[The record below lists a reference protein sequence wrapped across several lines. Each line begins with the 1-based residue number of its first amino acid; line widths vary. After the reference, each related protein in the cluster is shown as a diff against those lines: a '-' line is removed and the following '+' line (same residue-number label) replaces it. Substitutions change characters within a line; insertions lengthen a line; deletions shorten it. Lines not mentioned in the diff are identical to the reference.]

1 MLEDTELLF
10 NLGDETF
17 CLENNLFFF
26 FFFEVIIA
34 QFEINRNI
42 NSRTIVELFFNKG
55 RRFQIICISITS
67 HRFYHLVIIIFISI
81 YDIRLEYLEC
91 VIKLYHSKCMLK
103 SEIYILIIKI
113 SRTTNTQ
120 VYKDNLF
127 YLPLISRTSNTLLR
141 TCILPRSLLRNE
153 VNRAVFLGDP
163 IERCNGCISVFDHT

>member
-1 MLEDTELLF
+1 M
-10 NLGDETF
+10 
-17 CLENNLFFF
+17 
-26 FFFEVIIA
+26 I
-34 QFEINRNI
+34 
-42 NSRTIVELFFNKG
+42 
-55 RRFQIICISITS
+55 
-67 HRFYHLVIIIFISI
+67 
-81 YDIRLEYLEC
+81 LEYLEC
-91 VIKLYHSKCMLK
+91 VIKLYHSKYMVK

-113 SRTTNTQ
+113 SRITNIQ